1 MSGQARQN
9 MAACSPRT
17 RGWSLH
23 VDAARRPAAVLPAH
37 AGMVP
42 SGRTTSRPAGSAPR
56 ARGDGPSN
64 AQRRRLAE
72 RCSPR
77 TRGWSLDRYYR
88 KDFRRV
94 LPAHAG
100 MVPRSRTRRGPCRSA
115 PRARGDGPVTKPWQC
130 GEGGCSP
137 RTRGWSPDPEPVAVP
152 AAVLPAHA
160 GMVPSPSPGSAARV
174 GAPRARGDGP
184 CVSRSSARTSWCS
197 PGSRR
202 RSIHEAGSSITGP
215 ITATSGMNL
224 SRGTCGSNSRQAVAC
239 DSSPLMDASANG
251 IALRGI
257 VSVPS

>member
-1 MSGQARQN
+1 MLPAHAGMVPADRRAPTDLAGAPRARGDGPMSGQARQN

-137 RTRGWSPDPEPVAVP
+137 RTRGWSLREPLIGPHVL
-152 AAVLPAHA
+152 VLPRIAAPVDPRGRILHHRPDHRD
-160 GMVPSPSPGSAARV
+160 VRNEPLPRNLRQQLPPG
-174 GAPRARGDGP
+174 RG
-184 CVSRSSARTSWCS
+184 
-197 PGSRR
+197 
-202 RSIHEAGSSITGP
+202 
-215 ITATSGMNL
+215 L
-224 SRGTCGSNSRQAVAC
+224 
-239 DSSPLMDASANG
+239 
-251 IALRGI
+251 
-257 VSVPS
+257 